1 MEPSIKSEPCETL
14 YCEQENE
21 NSLKMHNPQNLKRS
35 YEDMVDSRNKQQ
47 YQINNFYGEAN
58 HVTHHIDIENG
69 GFNQDYNMP
78 EPNATTNAA
87 DGRPLKKYKRLE
99 ENVLFNPPFFK
110 LVEKFILP
118 SQKEAIAARCY
129 SCGKIVKGNRGIS
142 SNFIK
147 HMKRAHPEVNQIY
160 ENYKTHKIK
169 VGQFPTLAQIQEA
182 QNITSNI
189 ASGSD
194 SNATYSND
202 ETNQFNEV
210 DNPLEAA
217 SAIYESSDENEEEK
231 SCLESQ
237 LPVVNNNKQCVAQE
251 LPAKTLEMLQQM
263 MEEKLQNY
271 AQKKEYDQLNNKINV
286 LIKSQPS
293 NITGMDTAIL
303 ELRTEVDNL
312 KKECSVLRVALQ
324 QSQAS
329 KRQLQNELQTVER
342 QLHERKLIIRN
353 LTVKD
358 PEQPLESVQKLLSNI
373 LNLEDIKILN
383 CCVIPSTK
391 SSANTGHKE
400 CLSLEFDSSQACKAI
415 LRQAHKLKDTGIFIE
430 TDISPFQRKRKNK
443 LMVLRKE
450 LLRRKPD
457 LKVLV
462 RDTTLVVESKK
473 FYWDDV
479 EGLCH
484 DGKYEAIELN
494 GVDYLK
500 ELSGLD
506 LREFINVLQN
516 YNIQIS

>member
-14 YCEQENE
+14 YCEQENV
-21 NSLKMHNPQNLKRS
+21 NGLKMHNPQSFKRT
-35 YEDMVDSRNKQQ
+35 YEDMIDSRNKQQ
-47 YQINNFYGEAN
+47 HHLNNFFGEVN
-58 HVTHHIDIENG
+58 HVTHQIDIENG

-78 EPNATTNAA
+78 EPNAS
-87 DGRPLKKYKRLE
+87 DCRRLKKYKRLE
-99 ENVLFNPPFFK
+99 ESVLFNPPFFK

-129 SCGKIVKGNRGIS
+129 SCGRIVKGNRGIS

-160 ENYKTHKIK
+160 ENYKANKIK
-169 VGQFPTLAQIQEA
+169 A
-182 QNITSNI
+182 
-189 ASGSD
+189 GSD

-237 LPVVNNNKQCVAQE
+237 MQVVNNKECVAQE
-251 LPAKTLEMLQQM
+251 LPAKTLEIFQQM
-263 MEEKLQNY
+263 IEEKLQNY
-271 AQKKEYDQLNNKINV
+271 VQQKEYEQLNGKFNEI
-286 LIKSQPS
+286 IKKQPS
-293 NITGMDTAIL
+293 SDVSTYAAL
-303 ELRTEVDNL
+303 SELKIEVDNL
-312 KKECSVLRVALQ
+312 KKECAVLRVSLQ

-329 KRQLQNELQTVER
+329 KRQLQNELLTVER

-373 LNLEDIKILN
+373 LNLDDIKILN

-391 SSANTGHKE
+391 TTANTAHKE
-400 CLSLEFDSSQACKAI
+400 CLSIELDSSQACKAI

-430 TDISPFQRKRKNK
+430 PEISPFQRKRKNK

-450 LLRRKPD
+450 LLRRKPE

-500 ELSGLD
+500 QLSGLD